1 MNNYKLYDAITHI
14 DDWIIERADSLRQRH
29 LFISKSNTAVSH
41 VRVTK
46 RNRAAIATL
55 ITVAVFSFIVVMS
68 AVMIKESFVKTHN
81 LPSITEQVSET
92 VVRSDITD
100 QVTNPSIITGNIV
113 EISNLESI
121 SQGNDKE
128 SPPSYFSIMSIPSIV
143 RNNSNFT
150 FECSFG
156 LDQQEWMFLFYD
168 YHPELTGTLDECYDF
183 GIIIANREYEAD
195 PYIGTHEGDGIALF
209 GKSGDHTELID
220 YERMKA
226 ELKLDAGATVVT
238 ENGREK
244 IIYTNI
250 KDSSSLP
257 FHISVPCTLNDLSKG
272 TKGII
277 TASFF
282 SNAKNGSSYM
292 SNGSQVYYYCSG
304 DFIGFGASEEEAI
317 ENSFYSWNPTDPI
330 ETFDRN
336 REQNENGYIAGASY

>member
-46 RNRAAIATL
+46 RNRAVIAAL
-55 ITVAVFSFIVVMS
+55 ITVVVFSFIVVLS
-68 AVMIKESFVKTHN
+68 SVMIKESSVKTHN
-81 LPSITEQVSET
+81 LPSITEQVSGT
-92 VVRSDITD
+92 IVRSDITD
-100 QVTNPSIITGNIV
+100 QVTNPSIITGNIIEV
-113 EISNLESI
+113 SNLESI
-121 SQGNDKE
+121 SRGNDKE

-156 LDQQEWMFLFYD
+156 LDQREWMFLFSEYNPD
-168 YHPELTGTLDECYDF
+168 LTDTVGDLYDF
-183 GIIIANREYEAD
+183 GVLIANREYEAD
-195 PYIGTHEGDGIALF
+195 PYIGVHASDGILLF
-209 GKSGDHTELID
+209 GSNGDYTELID
-220 YERMKA
+220 YERMK
-226 ELKLDAGATVVT
+226 EEFTLDSGATLVT
-238 ENGREK
+238 ENGRKK

-257 FHISVPCTLNDLSKG
+257 FHISVSCTLNDLSIG

-282 SNAKNGSSYM
+282 SDAKNGSSYM
-292 SNGSQVYYYCSG
+292 SNGSKVYYYCSG
-304 DFIGFGASEEEAI
+304 DFIGFGTSEEEAL
-317 ENSFYSWNPTDPI
+317 ENSFYSSDQTNPI

-336 REQNENGYIAGASY
+336 REQNEKGYITGAF